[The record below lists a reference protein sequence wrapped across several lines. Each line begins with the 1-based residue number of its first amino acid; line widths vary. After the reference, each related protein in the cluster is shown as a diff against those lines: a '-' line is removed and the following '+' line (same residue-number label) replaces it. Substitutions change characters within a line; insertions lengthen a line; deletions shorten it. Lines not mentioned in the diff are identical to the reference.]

1 MTDKEFIELLNLYVD
16 REISAEDA
24 LRLEKVVAT
33 NPRRR
38 EIYDQYCRI
47 QKACSMLSEETLDMS
62 SVRTTANVIAFPGRS
77 AWRFGPM
84 VAALAAAAAC
94 AVAIVGVRNH
104 ASPVGAPA
112 PLAVDTPRVRSVG
125 DTMDLSGDAMSMK
138 PVLVVRLPSDQGY
151 HGSQGVL
158 LADADAPA
166 QAAQLNWIG
175 DIHMSPVSTAATGD
189 FLLNPKADLKAA
201 VMNDV
206 QGSRDT
212 MEPVEMT
219 AFRFQR

>member
-1 MTDKEFIELLNLYVD
+1 VTDKEFIELLNLYVD

-62 SVRTTANVIAFPGRS
+62 SVRSTATVIAFPDRS
-77 AWRFGPM
+77 PWHFGPI
-84 VAALAAAAAC
+84 VAGLAAVAAC

-104 ASPVGAPA
+104 ASLSNSPASLAADAPRA
-112 PLAVDTPRVRSVG
+112 RSVG
-125 DTMDLSGDAMSMK
+125 DTIDLSGDSMSMK
-138 PVLVVRLPSDQGY
+138 PVLVVRLPSDQAS
-151 HGSQGVL
+151 HGVL
-158 LADADAPA
+158 LADAEVPA
-166 QAAQLNWIG
+166 EAAQLNWIG
-175 DIHMSPVSTAATGD
+175 DIHMSPVSTAATSD
-189 FLLNPKADLKAA
+189 FLLGPKADLKAA
-201 VMNDV
+201 VMNDA
-206 QGSRDT
+206 QGGRDT
-212 MEPVEMT
+212 MEPVDMT